1 MLTRQAQTAVTTA
14 LVPRARA
21 PGTLLLVQDFVNT
34 RDMEEGT
41 DELAR
46 PDSLR
51 GWLAGRGLLPVDA
64 AVGTADV
71 ARAAALREALRTLLF
86 AHHGEP
92 ADAGAIGAVNR
103 AANEAR
109 LAPRFADAG
118 GYRLEPGAPGV
129 GGALGWIVTA
139 VSEAMDA
146 GTWERLKACRNDACQ
161 WAFYDSSR
169 NHSGS
174 WCRMAVC
181 GNRMKVRAYRRR
193 RREGGQRRPE
203 PARPVRGPGS
213 SA

>member
-1 MLTRQAQTAVTTA
+1 
-14 LVPRARA
+14 VPRARA

-34 RDMEEGT
+34 RDVEEGT
-41 DELAR
+41 DELAS
-46 PDSLR
+46 PDGLR

-64 AVGTADV
+64 AVGRDDV
-71 ARAAALREALRTLLF
+71 TGAARLRESLRALLF

-92 ADAGAIGAVNR
+92 VDAAAVDAVNR

-109 LAPRFADAG
+109 LAPRFVDAG
-118 GYRLEPGAPGV
+118 RYRLEPGAPGV
-129 GGALGWIVTA
+129 SGALGRIVGA

-146 GTWERLKACRNDACQ
+146 GTWDRLKACRNDACQ

-169 NHSGS
+169 NQSGS

-193 RREGGQRRPE
+193 QREGRAASP
-203 PARPVRGPGS
+203 
-213 SA
+213 